1 MLQRMPAEAQSGPKI
16 LAIVWRSRNV
26 AAQQVVSSPYSKYRI
41 RAAPREQ
48 PVSPRASR
56 REEITMSKRV
66 LVRVRV
72 VEENYEKERR
82 KRAALGHSAL
92 QSKGVVRVSWVKGC

>member
-56 REEITMSKRV
+56 REEITMSKKTTKRRGERGQPWGTPPCRV
-66 LVRVRV
+66 KVSFGFPGLKAVEQNRVC
-72 VEENYEKERR
+72 
-82 KRAALGHSAL
+82 L
-92 QSKGVVRVSWVKGC
+92 